1 MASNDKHSSKAH
13 IIFRTAETFEG
24 MEALMQKVWYTKAYT
39 TEMGDGFLY
48 SEFACPDF
56 PATEM
61 YHNPDY
67 KNNKAYA
74 EFIKEQKALFNDKAN
89 WHTPTSTLWYT
100 THTVVYDIAKRELRV
115 MVHEGLDGQKEYYA
129 SLSESTFAKPFD
141 VMK

>member
-1 MASNDKHSSKAH
+1 
-13 IIFRTAETFEG
+13 
-24 MEALMQKVWYTKAYT
+24 
-39 TEMGDGFLY
+39 MGDGFLY

-89 WHTPTSTLWYT
+89 WHIPTSTLWYT

-115 MVHEGLDGQKEYYA
+115 MVHEGLDRSDGILCCIALREHIRQAFRCDEIDEA
-129 SLSESTFAKPFD
+129 QTMDL
-141 VMK
+141 